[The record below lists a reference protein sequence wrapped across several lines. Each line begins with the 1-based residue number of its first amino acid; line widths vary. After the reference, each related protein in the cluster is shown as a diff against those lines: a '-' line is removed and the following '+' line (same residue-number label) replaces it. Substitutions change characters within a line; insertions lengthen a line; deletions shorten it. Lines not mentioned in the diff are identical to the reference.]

1 MNYWSLKELK
11 VVQNKCKCIIQNK
24 NLPLPD
30 QLIGEMDCCRE
41 FEAVE
46 NGGKGLSGGVP
57 ISPLAVTLRILRRRD
72 GLSSSL

>member
-1 MNYWSLKELK
+1 
-11 VVQNKCKCIIQNK
+11 
-24 NLPLPD
+24 
-30 QLIGEMDCCRE
+30 MDCCRE

-72 GLSSSL
+72 GLSSSLCLEIVNYLT